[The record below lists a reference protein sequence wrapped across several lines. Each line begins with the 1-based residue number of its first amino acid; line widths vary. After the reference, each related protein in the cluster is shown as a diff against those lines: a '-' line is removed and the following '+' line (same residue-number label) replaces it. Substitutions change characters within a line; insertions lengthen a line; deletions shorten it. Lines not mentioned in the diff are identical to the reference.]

1 MLQRSY
7 RESTLEPDRL
17 IETHLNLAR
26 RIAWQIHGR
35 VGRRVEI
42 DDLLQVAYTGLMDA
56 ARRYVAQPGIGF
68 SSYAAIRIRGALI
81 DHLRSMAGQ
90 GRGTLRMMARL
101 RAAEQKLEQALMR
114 QPSDPEI
121 AEEMGVTLAELSR
134 LRMDRDAGQ
143 ETSLDEI
150 YSDHSSFFRDT
161 APTAEDKLTQ
171 DAMKIQLRNAIA
183 SLPEREA
190 LVLQLY
196 YVEELNVYEIAEVL
210 KVTTG
215 RVSQIK
221 KAAVE
226 RLKVFMADTDRD

>member
-1 MLQRSY
+1 MLQRTY
-7 RESTLEPDRL
+7 RESALDPDRL

-56 ARRYVAQPGIGF
+56 ARRYVAQPGVGF
-68 SSYAAIRIRGALI
+68 ASYASIRIRGALM
-81 DHLRSMAGQ
+81 DHLRGLAGQ
-90 GRGTLRMMARL
+90 GRGTLRQMARL
-101 RAAEQKLEQALMR
+101 RTAEQKLEQTLMR
-114 QPSDPEI
+114 QPSDKEL
-121 AEEMGVTLAELSR
+121 ADEMGMTPAELSR
-134 LRMDRDAGQ
+134 LRMERDAGQ

-150 YSDHSSFFRDT
+150 YSDHSALFRDT
-161 APTAEDKLTQ
+161 SPTAEDRMGQ
-171 DAMKIQLRNAIA
+171 EMMRRQLRDGIA
-183 SLPEREA
+183 SLPRPEA

-196 YVEELNVYEIAEVL
+196 YVEDLNVYEIAEVM

-215 RVSQIK
+215 RISQIK

-226 RLKVFMADTDRD
+226 RLRRFMAEADRI